1 LLPKIKSIINKKR
14 LHLSLM
20 ANDQFIIYQSNDGKI
35 SIDVKLED
43 ENIWLS
49 QSQMQELFDQ
59 TKQNISLHINNIF
72 KKTNLPALQ
81 LSRNT

>member
-1 LLPKIKSIINKKR
+1 
-14 LHLSLM
+14 M